1 MLLMIP
7 VLLGVMFIVFTINY
21 FGPGD
26 PVAALLGGNYT
37 QEQYDAKEKE
47 LGLDQP
53 YAVQFVN
60 YIKGIVTELDLGTSY
75 QTRRAVRDE
84 ILERFPF
91 AGHAGGGSYRGGWN
105 PIRHYISHQAVFNLG
120 LYRDHRVVDLC
131 LDPEFLDGHDVPI
144 RLVL

>member
-1 MLLMIP
+1 MIRFILRRMLLMIP

-84 ILERFPF
+84 ILERFPTTLLLGMLGVALTVVVGIPF
-91 AGHAGGGSYRGGWN
+91 G
-105 PIRHYISHQAVFNLG
+105 IISATKQ
-120 LYRDHRVVDLC
+120 YSI
-131 LDPEFLDGHDVPI
+131 LD
-144 RLVL
+144 

>member
-1 MLLMIP
+1 MIP

-84 ILERFPF
+84 ILERFPTTLLL
-91 AGHAGGGSYRGGWN
+91 ACWGWLL
-105 PIRHYISHQAVFNLG
+105 PWWLESHSALYQPPSSIQSWTIS
-120 LYRDHRVVDLC
+120 
-131 LDPEFLDGHDVPI
+131 
-144 RLVL
+144 

>member
-1 MLLMIP
+1 MIRFILRRMLLMIP

-60 YIKGIVTELDLGTSY
+60 YIKGIVTELDLGTSLMSA
-75 QTRRAVRDE
+75 QKTKK
-84 ILERFPF
+84 
-91 AGHAGGGSYRGGWN
+91 
-105 PIRHYISHQAVFNLG
+105 
-120 LYRDHRVVDLC
+120 RVSQQ
-131 LDPEFLDGHDVPI
+131 
-144 RLVL
+144 RQM